1 MSEAERR
8 GIDSTLAFHSAPTL
22 LGVKCANLISFD
34 RSEEILAEY
43 IRRFSERLSENV
55 FRALQL
61 CRCRKRTLVYIYNER
76 MLKAWLSLDHVSD
89 FLTEYGYTADM
100 STEDM
105 LKKLAGRM
113 SCGSFPHEIGAFL
126 GYPIADIKGFISN
139 SGKNCLLC
147 GYWKVYENAEKARQT
162 FKIYDR
168 CRNILF
174 DRLNSGLDLFQAIS
188 KEENI

>member
-1 MSEAERR
+1 MSELERTSID
-8 GIDSTLAFHSAPTL
+8 GILAFHGAPTL

-34 RSEEILAEY
+34 RNECTMSEYLCEYADKLAECG
-43 IRRFSERLSENV
+43 LC
-55 FRALQL
+55 AKQL
-61 CRCRKRTLVYIYNER
+61 CKCRERTLVYIYNEK
-76 MLKAWLSLDHVSD
+76 MLTAWLSIPQVRT
-89 FLTEYGYTADM
+89 FLAEYGYTSDM
-100 STEDM
+100 DTDTM
-105 LKKLAGRM
+105 LGVLASRI

-147 GYWKVYENAEKARQT
+147 GYWKVYENAETAQRT
-162 FKIYDR
+162 FKTYDR

-174 DRLNSGLDLFQAIS
+174 DRLKSGLDLFQAIS